1 MASRGSILTIF
12 FSLDLWLID
21 PLLLYSIILNI
32 CQKQELLIQLLF
44 SLLNLICCLL
54 GRDNLKYITSTE
66 CNLETISQIL
76 NRTSYFN
83 ILQVTNNKE
92 FQRKSQP
99 KLNLVL
105 SIYQNPL
112 FSHIYSMSKIYSQ
125 ILNLY
130 VVHFCYVMLV
140 YP

>member
-54 GRDNLKYITSTE
+54 GRDSLKYITSTE

-76 NRTSYFN
+76 NRTSYFS

>member
-54 GRDNLKYITSTE
+54 GRDSLKYITSTE

>member
-1 MASRGSILTIF
+1 MAFRGSILTIF

-54 GRDNLKYITSTE
+54 GRDSLKYITSTE

>member
-1 MASRGSILTIF
+1 MASRGSILKIF

-54 GRDNLKYITSTE
+54 GRDSLKYITSTE